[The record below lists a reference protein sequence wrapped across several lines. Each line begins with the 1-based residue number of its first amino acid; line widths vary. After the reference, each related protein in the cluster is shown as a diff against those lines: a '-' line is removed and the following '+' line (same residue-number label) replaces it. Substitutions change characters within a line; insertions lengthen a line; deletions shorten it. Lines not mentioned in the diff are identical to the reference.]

1 MRAAVLEEAGKPVE
15 IRQDVEIAAPK
26 AGQVSVE
33 VRHCGLCHS
42 DLSIID
48 GVFPGMMPLVLGHEA
63 AGIVAEVGPGV
74 TSLVPGDHVVLTPTP
89 PCGAFAVKPAF
100 APTPTRLLRV
110 YYPTGPP
117 PCRLAESP
125 FIVAW
130 VWGRLP
136 IVWSRRK
143 PVR

>member
-1 MRAAVLEEAGKPVE
+1 MRAAVLEEAGKPVV

-63 AGIVAEVGPGV
+63 AGVVAEVGPGV
-74 TSLVPGDHVVLTPTP
+74 TSRQRRRARGGGGV
-89 PCGAFAVKPAF
+89 F
-100 APTPTRLLRV
+100 
-110 YYPTGPP
+110 
-117 PCRLAESP
+117 
-125 FIVAW
+125 
-130 VWGRLP
+130 
-136 IVWSRRK
+136 SRAGQQN
-143 PVR
+143 

>member
-1 MRAAVLEEAGKPVE
+1 MRAAVLEEPGKPVT

-63 AGIVAEVGPGV
+63 AGVVPSGSNPVVIELA
-74 TSLVPGDHVVLTPTP
+74 LVQT
-89 PCGAFAVKPAF
+89 
-100 APTPTRLLRV
+100 
-110 YYPTGPP
+110 
-117 PCRLAESP
+117 LASP
-125 FIVAW
+125 
-130 VWGRLP
+130 RTHQ
-136 IVWSRRK
+136 
-143 PVR
+143 